1 MLLADCCR
9 TDPAGGRGRDIPND
23 VLDKTPPKGVYAF
36 FSCGKGEKAF
46 EHKDLQHGV
55 FFYQVLEG
63 LKGAAEDSDDD
74 VTFEA
79 LTLQVRKRVPTEVH
93 RLFGDTTHQTP
104 TLKMV
109 EASGAPLVLL
119 SRREKEIDAD
129 LAEVEQLIR
138 IGKGSKGF
146 FEQAGPKRCEHWRSA
161 AEAGSRGANTCTVGR
176 WSWGLGS
183 IRTRRRR
190 CGGIARPPSRDLRS
204 PRTILATVTRRGRA
218 W

>member
-1 MLLADCCR
+1 MQTRRPGNCGLRRPWPPVRQRPRLLLLPTHAKPFADETKTLISLDGVYQKLDRSGAGAKVLLADCCR

-74 VTFEA
+74 VTFKA

-119 SRREKEIDAD
+119 SGGR
-129 LAEVEQLIR
+129 
-138 IGKGSKGF
+138 
-146 FEQAGPKRCEHWRSA
+146 KRSMQ
-161 AEAGSRGANTCTVGR
+161 TLPR
-176 WSWGLGS
+176 WSS
-183 IRTRRRR
+183 
-190 CGGIARPPSRDLRS
+190 
-204 PRTILATVTRRGRA
+204 
-218 W
+218 